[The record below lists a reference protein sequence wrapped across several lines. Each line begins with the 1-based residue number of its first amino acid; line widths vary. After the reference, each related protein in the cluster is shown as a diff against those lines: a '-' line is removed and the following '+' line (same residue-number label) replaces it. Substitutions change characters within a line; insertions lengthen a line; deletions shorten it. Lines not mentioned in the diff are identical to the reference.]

1 MGPVQ
6 HFKSAQ
12 LSFHADTTCVWVC
25 GAKLLAIG
33 QLQSNCLDTK
43 LISFIK
49 IIILHVGLANGAGLC
64 LDSVCGGGGA
74 RHWPSGNLRLAA
86 GHWLQAGGYWI
97 HWVHWILNTG
107 PGSRAS
113 LHLRATTRTR
123 GPTRGHTLASAPP
136 PHFTAQVSCRLVL
149 LGAFSRRLAPPIT
162 QLIKSRAGA
171 TIERNG
177 NIKLFILGA
186 PTALGSARHARQKQR
201 ARSFIKPKWG
211 PEHWVASDRARKLS
225 IWRIRCARSCN
236 NIHLCIRGPHSWAPH
251 FALH

>member
-1 MGPVQ
+1 MFGQ
-6 HFKSAQ
+6 
-12 LSFHADTTCVWVC
+12 CVW
-25 GAKLLAIG
+25 GGGRPPLAKWQLETGCRPLATGWRI
-33 QLQSNCLDTK
+33 LDT
-43 LISFIK
+43 L
-49 IIILHVGLANGAGLC
+49 GT
-64 LDSVCGGGGA
+64 LDTEYWARQPSVA
-74 RHWPSGNLRLAA
+74 TLA
-86 GHWLQAGGYWI
+86 GHHQDTRPDSRP
-97 HWVHWILNTG
+97 HTG
-107 PGSRAS
+107 IRA
-113 LHLRATTRTR
+113 
-123 GPTRGHTLASAPP
+123 P